1 MSTKGRGAKEKP
13 KPKAGSQGP
22 QTLKIPTNIPM
33 LYTKWENYY
42 LEMLMIAGIVV
53 YFLNFFTGKT
63 KTRRLLLHGSIVT
76 NQSWKAI
83 FLSSVMMGPRILMML
98 KHLCRKNLNIYLPC
112 GARVEFVVKECWS
125 SLNYSKDKI
134 LLQ

>member
-1 MSTKGRGAKEKP
+1 MNGNGNNGNILILLMIKFEGFNNEEEEEDEFEHMSTKGRGAKEKP
-13 KPKAGSQGP
+13 KPKAGNQGP

-63 KTRRLLLHGSIVT
+63 K
-76 NQSWKAI
+76 NQKIATAW
-83 FLSSVMMGPRILMML
+83 FNR
-98 KHLCRKNLNIYLPC
+98 Y
-112 GARVEFVVKECWS
+112 
-125 SLNYSKDKI
+125 YSYI
-134 LLQ
+134 T